1 MRARK
6 QLLYFRI
13 KPPPHQFSIRL
24 PNPSQSS
31 KRFQNPPQPISI
43 QMHSK
48 IPSCVILSVTIKFK
62 IAKSHKAKDYHQQT
76 NITEF
81 FPCMSCLLHISYFHL
96 YSKYVLFIF
105 LYLVLHVLYFHL
117 ISKYVLFIFLYLVLH
132 ISYFHLFSKY
142 VLFIFP
148 YLVLHVSYF
157 LLGFQI
163 CPIYISIFSVAGLI
177 FPFGLPFAL
186 HNMSC
191 QGLALDDLFHILQNI
206 PTS

>member
-1 MRARK
+1 MCEKATPLFPH
-6 QLLYFRI
+6 QA
-13 KPPPHQFSIRL
+13 PPHQFSIRL
-24 PNPSQSS
+24 RNPSQSS

-48 IPSCVILSVTIKFK
+48 IPSCVILSVAHHTVVQTIKFK
-62 IAKSHKAKDYHQQT
+62 IAQSKRLSSTDKYYRV
-76 NITEF
+76 
-81 FPCMSCLLHISYFHL
+81 CSVHIVF
-96 YSKYVLFIF
+96 VA
-105 LYLVLHVLYFHL
+105 HL
-117 ISKYVLFIFLYLVLH
+117 I
-132 ISYFHLFSKY
+132 
-142 VLFIFP
+142 FP
-148 YLVLHVSYF
+148 FV
-157 LLGFQI
+157 FQI